1 MDKTS
6 LLRQLP
12 KKLINPEAW
21 VLTGTKGL
29 YAYPRGEEE
38 SDETVKQS
46 VSGAAKL
53 IVETLV
59 RTILGL

>member
-1 MDKTS
+1 
-6 LLRQLP
+6 
-12 KKLINPEAW
+12 LINPEAW

>member
-1 MDKTS
+1 MDNATIARK
-6 LLRQLP
+6 LP
-12 KKLINPEAW
+12 EAMADPKAW
-21 VLTGTKGL
+21 VLTGTRGI

-38 SDETVKQS
+38 SDQTVKQS
-46 VSGAAKL
+46 TIGAAKL